1 MPLDVYHRLLL
12 PLDRRICSALPAAA
26 WFNVL
31 HVCGSHIDMSVAR
44 ELPLQ
49 VVSWSIHNQGNPG
62 LAEGRELSGGKAVM
76 GGVAQRDSLVWGP
89 PEAIAG
95 QVRAAEAATGG
106 VGVLV
111 APGCSVPPRAR
122 EAHLKAMAE
131 AA

>member
-1 MPLDVYHRLLL
+1 
-12 PLDRRICSALPAAA
+12 
-26 WFNVL
+26 
-31 HVCGSHIDMSVAR
+31 
-44 ELPLQ
+44 